1 MYVEILKRD
10 REQVSPVQS
19 AENTHVRPSCPTIAD
34 SFQVVLG
41 VHQSL
46 LTSIS
51 FNLLRSVAGPV
62 LDLGLR
68 SKVAVVP
75 ASSKGIGLG
84 VAKVLATEG
93 CKVVISSRDQD
104 SISKARDAIVKETGN
119 RDVFSVKADLTVKA
133 DIDLLVDQST
143 SKFGTIDILAYNTGP
158 PKPGTFADL
167 SGADWEQG
175 VRLLLMSAVWLTKR
189 VVPGMVKKKCGRLIY
204 ITSSTLRQPVP
215 NLVLSNTVR
224 LSLAGLS
231 KSLALEYA
239 SKGITSNGIMQGH
252 ILTDRQSQVAQDV
265 SSRTGKSLDEA
276 MKQMLQDVP
285 AGRYGLTEEVGYLV
299 AFLAS
304 EKASYIN
311 GTMLAID
318 GGLIRSV
325 F

>member
-1 MYVEILKRD
+1 LE
-10 REQVSPVQS
+10 
-19 AENTHVRPSCPTIAD
+19 
-34 SFQVVLG
+34 
-41 VHQSL
+41 
-46 LTSIS
+46 
-51 FNLLRSVAGPV
+51 
-62 LDLGLR
+62 LGL
-68 SKVAVVP
+68 KNKIALVP
-75 ASSKGIGLG
+75 ASSKGIGLA
-84 VAKVLATEG
+84 VAKVLAAEG
-93 CKVVISSRDQD
+93 CKVVVSSSNQD
-104 SISKARDAIVKETGN
+104 SISKARDAIVKETEN
-119 RDVFSVKADLTVKA
+119 NNVHALKADLTLKE
-133 DIDLLVDQST
+133 DIDHMVELAT

-167 SGADWEQG
+167 GDADWDRG
-175 VRLLLMSAVWLTKR
+175 VKLLLMSAVRLTKK
-189 VVPGMVKKKCGRLIY
+189 VVPGMLQKKWGRLIY

-231 KSLALEYA
+231 KSLALEYG

-252 ILTDRQSQVAQDV
+252 ILTDRQRQVAQDV
-265 SSRTGKSLDEA
+265 SSRTGKSLEES

-304 EKASYIN
+304 EKAGYIN
-311 GTMLAID
+311 GTMLTID

>member
-1 MYVEILKRD
+1 M
-10 REQVSPVQS
+10 
-19 AENTHVRPSCPTIAD
+19 
-34 SFQVVLG
+34 
-41 VHQSL
+41 
-46 LTSIS
+46 
-51 FNLLRSVAGPV
+51 
-62 LDLGLR
+62 DLGLKG
-68 SKVAVVP
+68 KVALVP

-104 SISKARDAIVKETGN
+104 SISKARDAIVRENGN
-119 RDVFSVKADLTVKA
+119 KDVYSVKADLAVKA
-133 DIDLLVDQST
+133 DVDLLIDEAT
-143 SKFGTIDILAYNTGP
+143 RKFGTVDILAYNTGP
-158 PKPGTFADL
+158 PRPGTFADL
-167 SGADWEQG
+167 DDADWEQG
-175 VRLLLMSAVWLTKR
+175 VKLLLLSAVRLTKR
-189 VVPGMVKKKCGRLIY
+189 VVPGMIQKKWGRLIY
-204 ITSSTLRQPVP
+204 ITSSTLRQPVS

-231 KSLALEYA
+231 KSLALEYG

-252 ILTDRQSQVAQDV
+252 ILTDRQRQVAQDL
-265 SSRTGKSLDEA
+265 SSRTGKNLDDA
-276 MKQMLQDVP
+276 MRQMLQDVP